1 MENNIEKN
9 IENAEDINEI
19 SKSNA
24 SEKIV
29 ISVTARNTSDDF
41 IDDVDEISNDDNSDD
56 VTDEIESDEENDDNN
71 SEDIEE
77 QDQKRKKTFA
87 MKKVGCISCSAVFGL
102 LIAIAVTVTVV
113 FMHYYRLM
121 DIEDNNEMYIKDN
134 VTFSDAEIS
143 EIPDGNVDLADG
155 DVFKNKDVFNILLIG
170 TDERSQD
177 FSDNA
182 RADSIMI
189 LSINNKTKAIKLVSL
204 ERGMLVKIPGQR
216 DDILTH
222 TFRYGW
228 QNLLM
233 ETVRTHFKVDVDK
246 YIRVNLEMFQ
256 KLVDEV
262 GGVDIVL
269 TKREAYGLNKSK
281 NGNTWELDRKVHE
294 GINHFNGYEALQ
306 YSRLRWIDS
315 DFQRIERQR
324 KVIIAIKESLTDLS
338 VSDLKD
344 LSADCLPYIQT
355 NLSAM
360 EFAGLLVKLPGFYH
374 KDIEQMTIPKK
385 GTYKSLG
392 HVDFTENTIA
402 LKKFL
407 YD

>member
-1 MENNIEKN
+1 MEKN
-9 IENAEDINEI
+9 IEKSINNAQDISEI
-19 SKSNA
+19 SKNKT
-24 SEKIV
+24 SENIV
-29 ISVTARNTSDDF
+29 VSVTARNSTDDF
-41 IDDVDEISNDDNSDD
+41 SENIDELSIDDNYDEVSDE
-56 VTDEIESDEENDDNN
+56 TESDEEIENDDFDIEDGNDDNKVK
-71 SEDIEE
+71 SVS
-77 QDQKRKKTFA
+77 
-87 MKKVGCISCSAVFGL
+87 MKKVGCISCSAFFVL
-102 LIAIAVTVTVV
+102 LIAIAVTVTAV

-121 DIEDNNEMYIKDN
+121 DIDDSNEMYIN
-134 VTFSDAEIS
+134 EHVTFSDAEIS
-143 EIPDGNVDLADG
+143 EIPDGNVDLVDG

-170 TDERSQD
+170 TDERSKK

-182 RADSIMI
+182 RADSIML
-189 LSINNKTKAIKLVSL
+189 LSINNKSKAIKLVSL
-204 ERGMLVKIPGQR
+204 ERGMLVKIPGHR

-222 TFRYGW
+222 TFRYGG

-262 GGVDIVL
+262 GGIDIVL
-269 TKREAYGLNKSK
+269 TEREAYGLNKSD

-315 DFQRIERQR
+315 DFKRVERQR
-324 KVIIAIKESLTDLS
+324 KAIIAIKDNLTDLS

-344 LSADCLPYIQT
+344 LSEDCLPYIQT

-360 EFAGLLVKLPGFYH
+360 EFAGLLVNLPSYYN
-374 KDIEQMTIPKK
+374 KEIEQMTIPKK
-385 GTYKSLG
+385 GTYKTLG
-392 HVDFTENTIA
+392 QVNFTENSIV
-402 LKKFL
+402 LKEFL